1 MQGAGNSNPCLHV
14 ITCTYRIMVSI
25 AAFQAVGEGSI
36 PFTCFISPIRLL
48 VRIVDSQ
55 SAEAGFNSLIGCSA
69 LVSPS
74 AE

>member
-1 MQGAGNSNPCLHV
+1 MYGV
-14 ITCTYRIMVSI
+14 I
-25 AAFQAVGEGSI
+25 GSI
-36 PFTCFISPIRLL
+36 PVFQTGGTGSCPAMCFISPIRLL

-55 SAEAGFNSLIGCSA
+55 SAEAGFNSLIGYSA